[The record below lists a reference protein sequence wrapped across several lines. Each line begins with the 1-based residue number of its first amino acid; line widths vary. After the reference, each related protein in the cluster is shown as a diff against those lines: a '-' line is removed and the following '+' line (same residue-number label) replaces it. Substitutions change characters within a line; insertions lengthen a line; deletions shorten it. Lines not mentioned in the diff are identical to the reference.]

1 MKLSFTVFLTTICA
15 HSYLWIESITSSEQ
29 YLKQLM
35 LEGTGSIHS
44 LTDSICAPPS
54 TLSLRV
60 FISESVHHSWAASM
74 SSKSTVDPHR
84 LPFTLKFSYLN
95 SEVIH
100 SFLKDQKWHQVVR
113 RNSQLGDFFFF
124 YHQVGT
130 TCKKENSINSS
141 APFVPCLG
149 FLVDCE
155 IPKFKTFLV

>member
-15 HSYLWIESITSSEQ
+15 HTYLWIESITSSEQ

-44 LTDSICAPPS
+44 LTDSICSPPS

-74 SSKSTVDPHR
+74 SSKSTVDPHW
-84 LPFTLKFSYLN
+84 LPFTQIFLPQQWG
-95 SEVIH
+95 H
-100 SFLKDQKWHQVVR
+100 SFRFKRSKVASSCETKYSAGWF
-113 RNSQLGDFFFF
+113 FFFF

-141 APFVPCLG
+141 VPFVPCLG